1 MEEYYIFTFGVGQE
15 NARKYVKIYGDYEK
29 ARQKMFDKFGSAW
42 AFQYSEEE
50 WKDWEKRRPS
60 WVKETLLCEIK

>member
-15 NARKYVKIYGDYEK
+15 NANKYVKIYGDWIT
-29 ARQKMFDKFGSAW
+29 ARKKMFDRFGDNW
-42 AFQYSEEE
+42 AFQYSKEE
-50 WKDWEKRRPS
+50 WDAWEKERPS